1 MEDENEFDVQ
11 DVVNSAINGDVDD
24 LEQSFDAVMRH
35 KINNALEARKQEL
48 GQGLRY
54 TEEEE

>member
-1 MEDENEFDVQ
+1 MDDETEFDVQ

-24 LEQSFDAVMRH
+24 LEQAFDAVMRH

-48 GQGLRY
+48 GQSLGY